1 MVANSIIKGY
11 GKGKIIFE
19 KNLKNDSFVLNNSDL
34 KRIVKLNLYKKDI
47 QKYCFKIGQNLRKF
61 KKI

>member
-47 QKYCFKIGQNLRKF
+47 QNQRP
-61 KKI
+61 